1 MMVNTGRRE
10 ELSHNDFDFW
20 CLSLVNSVQSS
31 MLGKVINAVED
42 GVAVVPPT
50 REHMHAPA

>member
-1 MMVNTGRRE
+1 MVNTGRRE

-20 CLSLVNSVQSS
+20 CLTLVNSS

-42 GVAVVPPT
+42 GIAVVPPT

>member
-1 MMVNTGRRE
+1 MVNTGRRE
-10 ELSHNDFDFW
+10 EPSHNDFDFW
-20 CLSLVNSVQSS
+20 CLTLVNSVQSS

-42 GVAVVPPT
+42 GIAVVPPT